1 MPPEQP
7 RPPSESENEDN
18 SYARMIERR
27 LALPVVAAAFVS
39 VPAVFL
45 TMWTEGLWAQIGH
58 WANVSAG
65 VVLWAEWILLI
76 ILAEN
81 TRAWLRANRWS
92 TFVAVITLPAVFFAL
107 GPAQVLRLVRAAGA
121 LRVMRV
127 TRVIEA
133 GGVLRRRMRLKGWLG
148 TLVVLTT
155 VVPSL
160 VFVLVLLADPES
172 GSRRLLRSLPERF
185 GTESLLITAAIV
197 LPAIAAVIYLRMR
210 PRSSRRENTKRSEP
224 PQASP

>member
-7 RPPSESENEDN
+7 WPSSEAEGNG
-18 SYARMIERR
+18 YARMIERR
-27 LALPVVAAAFVS
+27 LALPVVAAALVS

-45 TMWTEGLWAQIGH
+45 SMWAEGVWAQIGY

-65 VVLWAEWILLI
+65 MLLWAEWILLI

-92 TFVAVITLPAVFFAL
+92 TFVAALTLPAVVFAL

-121 LRVMRV
+121 LRVMRI

-133 GGVLRRRMRLKGWLG
+133 GGVLRRRMGLKGWLG
-148 TLVVLTT
+148 TLVLLFT
-155 VVPSL
+155 VVPSV
-160 VFVLVLLADPES
+160 VFVIVVLANPES
-172 GSRRLLRSLPERF
+172 GTRRFLHSLPERF
-185 GTESLLITAAIV
+185 GAESLLATAAIA
-197 LPAIAAVIYLRMR
+197 LLATAAVVYLSKR
-210 PRSSRRENTKRSEP
+210 PRAPRRENTETPNPAQGP
-224 PQASP
+224 P